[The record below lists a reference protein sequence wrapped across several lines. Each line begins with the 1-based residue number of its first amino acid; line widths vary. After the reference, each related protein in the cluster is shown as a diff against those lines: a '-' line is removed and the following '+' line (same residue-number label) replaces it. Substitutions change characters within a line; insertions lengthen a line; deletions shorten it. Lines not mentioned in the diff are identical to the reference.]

1 MENKWLFKTKSD
13 ENKIHELS
21 EQLTIHPVL
30 SDLLIQRGVTNFEE
44 ARTFFRPS
52 LEMLHD
58 PFLMKDMD
66 KAVERILSA
75 IDKKERIMILG
86 DYDVDG
92 TTATALVFKFLFRL
106 YDNIEYYIPDR
117 YAEGYGISFDSIDF
131 AAENNISLIISLDCG
146 IKAVDKV
153 EYGNLKGIDFI
164 ICDHHNPGEVLP
176 PASAILDPK
185 QKDCSYPDKSLS
197 GCGVGFKLIQALGVK
212 CDLPAESALES
223 LDLLATSI
231 AADIVPVTGENR
243 ILTRFGLGQINN
255 NPSPGIKAMK
265 EIAGNSSKEYTI
277 SDVVF
282 KIAPRINSAGRMSSG
297 KKAVEILTA
306 TNHKDAI
313 TGVQEINYFNETR
326 KDTDRD
332 ITKQAVELVRMD
344 PDFHK
349 RKTTVLFQPD
359 WHKGVIGIVASR
371 MIEKYYRPTVI
382 FTGKEGILS
391 GSARSVRNFDLYSA
405 LEASSEYLLQFGGHM
420 YAAGMTIREENLEA
434 FSIKFDEVV
443 SESIREE
450 HLHPCIEIDAELELK
465 DINKSFY
472 QILKQFAPFGPGN
485 MNPVFLSKSVVITE
499 FRKLIDKNENE
510 HLKCRVVDPDEAEVG
525 FDVIGFGLG
534 RLTAD
539 LAEGVMIDLV
549 YHLDEN
555 TWNGKTGFQLVAK
568 DLRLSN

>member
-1 MENKWLFKTKSD
+1 MENKWLYKTKSD
-13 ENKIHELS
+13 EKTIRNLS

-66 KAVERILSA
+66 KAVERVLSA
-75 IDKKERIMILG
+75 IEKKERIMILG

-92 TTATALVFKFLFRL
+92 TTATALVYKFLFRM
-106 YDNIEYYIPDR
+106 YQNIEYYIPDR
-117 YAEGYGISFDSIDF
+117 YAEGYGISFDSIDY
-131 AAENNISLIISLDCG
+131 AEVNKISLIISLDCG

-153 EYGNLKGIDFI
+153 EYGNSKGIDFI
-164 ICDHHNPGEVLP
+164 ICDHHNPGKKIP
-176 PASAILDPK
+176 PAKAILDPK
-185 QKDCSYPDKSLS
+185 QKDCNYPDKSLS
-197 GCGVGFKLIQALGVK
+197 GCGVGFKLIQALAVR
-212 CDLPAESALES
+212 CDLPRESALES

-243 ILTRFGLGQINN
+243 ILTRFGLEQINN

-306 TNHKDAI
+306 TSQKDAI

-332 ITKQAVELVRMD
+332 ITKQAIELVRMD
-344 PDFHK
+344 ADFHK

-371 MIEKYYRPTVI
+371 MIEKYYRPTII

-405 LEASSEYLLQFGGHM
+405 LEASSEFLIQFGGHM
-420 YAAGMTIREENLEA
+420 YAAGMTIKEEHLEA
-434 FSIKFDEVV
+434 FSNKFDEVV

-450 HLHPCIEIDAELELK
+450 HLHPCIEIDAELVLK
-465 DINKSFY
+465 DINKGFY

-485 MNPVFLSKSVVITE
+485 MNPIFLSKGIVVTE

-510 HLKCRVVDPDEAEVG
+510 HLKCRVVDPEEADTG

-539 LAEGVMIDLV
+539 LAEGVMVDLV